1 MKIDEKALTAAIDAA
16 ADCGWNFEKTLHRG
30 DMAAIIRAYLAAL
43 PTTPEAKK
51 GRDRIAVVVNA
62 YGGGTADVMPG
73 DPSLFDWGQ
82 LEDAAGEFEIEGP
95 FAQNVVTCNL
105 RYYEP
110 AQPVEVEGSVEGVG

>member
-1 MKIDEKALTAAIDAA
+1 MKIDERALTAAIAAA
-16 ADCGWNFEKTLHRG
+16 ADCGWMFEKPLHRG

-43 PTTPEAKK
+43 PHEPAEP

-110 AQPVEVEGSVEGVG
+110 SKPIEVDGSVEVVS